1 MCEAMDNMNEKA
13 CDTIWCPECD
23 SEQYTEIAFEQG
35 NSVHG
40 DIYHFRCDVCSNL
53 FQVEE

>member
-13 CDTIWCPECD
+13 CDAILCPECD

-35 NSVHG
+35 NRVHG
-40 DIYHFRCDVCSNL
+40 DIYHLRCDVCYSL
-53 FQVEE
+53 FEVEE